1 MGHTQVHR
9 RSEHTSPVSPQ
20 QEREDYVTPEINMNS
35 NTSSHENYQLWSCGH
50 YTSTSDGELVKP
62 SGAQPVSQQ
71 LSGSSPTNANRMC
84 PHCVV
89 LEWVQ
94 AIQTCIE
101 DLGTEQNDLP
111 ASRER
116 HPNYILN
123 SHLNMSDTPI
133 KLGVGAD
140 AQSFWRPTMAAL
152 SQQAT
157 KEFREGGGKFS
168 LWMDKVVNL
177 LRRILEFSH
186 RVFRI
191 SDPLSGAMK
200 ALVVHLQ
207 VNTRALL
214 AEISLC
220 MGSYVKAQAKLV
232 NAVLEYLKKFAARFP
247 FYAPG

>member
-1 MGHTQVHR
+1 M
-9 RSEHTSPVSPQ
+9 
-20 QEREDYVTPEINMNS
+20 DS

-62 SGAQPVSQQ
+62 SGAQPVSQHV
-71 LSGSSPTNANRMC
+71 SGSSPANDSRMC

-89 LEWVQ
+89 QGCLECVQ

-101 DLGTEQNDLP
+101 HLETEQNDSP

-133 KLGVGAD
+133 ILGVGAD

-157 KEFREGGGKFS
+157 KEFREGDGKFS

-177 LRRILEFSH
+177 LRRTLELSH

-191 SDPLSGAMK
+191 SNPLSSAMK

-207 VNTRALL
+207 INTRALL
-214 AEISLC
+214 AEISVWA
-220 MGSYVKAQAKLV
+220 GSYVKAQAKLV